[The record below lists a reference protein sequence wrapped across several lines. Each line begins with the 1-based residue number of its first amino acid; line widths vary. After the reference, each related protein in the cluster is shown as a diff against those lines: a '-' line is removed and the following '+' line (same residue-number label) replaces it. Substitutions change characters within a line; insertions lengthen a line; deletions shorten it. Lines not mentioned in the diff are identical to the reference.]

1 MIYLI
6 HGHRELSKMR
16 EQRNTFQTKEQDQT
30 SEKELNEIGLRNL
43 PAKELKLMVINV
55 ITDLGGERWKNNT
68 NFNRKIKS
76 IRKYQTVVIT
86 ELKNTLEGFKSRM
99 DEVEECICEL
109 EDKINVTHPNRAEK

>member
-30 SEKELNEIGLRNL
+30 PEKELNEIGLRNL

-55 ITDLGGERWKNNT
+55 ITDLGGKDGRTIQTSTER
-68 NFNRKIKS
+68 
-76 IRKYQTVVIT
+76 
-86 ELKNTLEGFKSRM
+86 
-99 DEVEECICEL
+99 
-109 EDKINVTHPNRAEK
+109 